1 MNHASIAQTHLLPRR
16 SEEERRQIDTELMQ
30 PTAVRVLDGLVRQGF
45 ARREHRASRFRRPLR
60 SSFPS
65 LQATLAHMVEA
76 EWVWS
81 ERWYRRSPTTQKTKQ
96 FTSECLST
104 LENIRDRWRPVED
117 SVRWFV
123 VGLKTERLNQDLRYT
138 SQEGKR
144 STCLL
149 WEALFHLI
157 NHQSYHRGHRG
168 QVTTLL
174 RQLDAAPL
182 QIDYLVARD
191 KRFRSLSD
199 AVPVETKK
207 GAAVKEEIKGEY

>member
-1 MNHASIAQTHLLPRR
+1 MISRDAFLSLFDYNYWARDRQLEACAALT
-16 SEEERRQIDTELMQ
+16 EEQ
-30 PTAVRVLDGLVRQGF
+30 
-45 ARREHRASRFRRPLR
+45 FRRPLR

-174 RQLDAAPL
+174 RQLDSAPL

-191 KRFRSLSD
+191 KGFRSLSD
-199 AVPVETKK
+199 AVPVGTKK